1 MFVWYNN
8 YGKREREQ
16 NLSTHQI
23 HKQEVKT
30 MMNRAEEIRKRLE
43 AIADEEFMLEMCD
56 AANCWARNRQR
67 MWELAAEKIQLRNEL
82 KELEGK

>member
-1 MFVWYNN
+1 
-8 YGKREREQ
+8 
-16 NLSTHQI
+16 
-23 HKQEVKT
+23 
-30 MMNRAEEIRKRLE
+30 MMNRAEEIRKRLG

-56 AANCWARNRQR
+56 ARNYWERNRQR